1 MKVTE
6 EHWDPIGPQETIY
19 QSLTRILGRELNFI
33 EELAALGAHP
43 VGHSQVDPG
52 RITRRL
58 GADEGVREQT

>member
-1 MKVTE
+1 MKVPKKSLGYR
-6 EHWDPIGPQETIY
+6 WQR
-19 QSLTRILGRELNFI
+19 QSTSATRTRPRTKLL

-58 GADEGVREQT
+58 GADEGVREQL